1 MKKREILLS
10 ILMMLLLWYII
21 AHLLNRPILPYP
33 HRVFLVFAR
42 ELFHELG
49 KHLIASSLRVLL
61 SIGIGIIT
69 ASPLGIILGQSQRLD
84 KIFLPFIYLLYPIP
98 KVVFVPLA
106 ILFFGLGE
114 FPKVLI
120 IYVII
125 FFQIV
130 VLVRDQSKTLKP
142 ELILSV
148 RSLGAGR
155 RALFRFVY
163 LPSTLPAIFTAI
175 RQSTGTAIA
184 VLYLTEL
191 FGTKYGL
198 GYYIFLTGST
208 LLDYSS
214 MYAGIL
220 AMSLLGLGIYLGIEF
235 LQKRLCPWLFIEMPH

>member
-1 MKKREILLS
+1 MKKREIFLS
-10 ILMMLLLWYII
+10 ILIMLLLWYII
-21 AHLLNRPILPYP
+21 AYLLNRPILPYP

-130 VLVRDQSKTLKP
+130 VLVRDQSKTLRP

-163 LPSTLPAIFTAI
+163 FPSTLPAIFTAI

>member
-1 MKKREILLS
+1 MRKREIFLAMMV
-10 ILMMLLLWYII
+10 ILFLWYIFSYI
-21 AHLLNRPILPYP
+21 LNRPILPYP
-33 HRVFLVFAR
+33 HQVFSVFFQ

-49 KHLIASSLRVLL
+49 KHLVASSLRVLL
-61 SIGIGIIT
+61 SIVIGILT
-69 ASPLGIILGQSQRLD
+69 ASPLGIILGQSQKLD
-84 KIFLPFIYLLYPIP
+84 KIFVPFIYLLYPIP
-98 KVVFVPLA
+98 KVVFVPLVV
-106 ILFFGLGE
+106 LFFGLGE
-114 FPKVLI
+114 FPKILI

-130 VLVRDQSKTLKP
+130 VLVRDQSKTLRP

-148 RSLGAGR
+148 KSLGAGR

-208 LLDYSS
+208 LLDYPS

-235 LQKRLCPWLFIEMPH
+235 LQKRLCPHLFIEIPH

>member
-1 MKKREILLS
+1 MKKREIFIS
-10 ILMMLLLWYII
+10 ILIMLFLWYLM
-21 AHLLNRPILPYP
+21 AHFLKRPILPYP
-33 HRVFLVFAR
+33 HQVFLVFAR

-49 KHLIASSLRVLL
+49 KHLVASSLRVFL
-61 SIGIGIIT
+61 SIGIGIVT

-84 KIFLPFIYLLYPIP
+84 KVFLPFIYLLYPIP

-114 FPKVLI
+114 FPKILI

-130 VLVRDQSKTLKP
+130 VLVRDQSKTLRP

-208 LLDYSS
+208 LLDYPS

-235 LQKRLCPWLFIEMPH
+235 LQKRLCPHLFIEIPH

>member
-1 MKKREILLS
+1 MKKREIFLS
-10 ILMMLLLWYII
+10 ILIMLLLWYII
-21 AHLLNRPILPYP
+21 AYLLNRPILPYP

>member
-21 AHLLNRPILPYP
+21 AYLLNRPILPYP

-220 AMSLLGLGIYLGIEF
+220 AISLLGLGIYLGIEF

>member
-21 AHLLNRPILPYP
+21 AYLLNRPILPYP

-130 VLVRDQSKTLKP
+130 VLVRDQAKTLKP

>member
-1 MKKREILLS
+1 MKKREIFLS
-10 ILMMLLLWYII
+10 ILIMLLLWYII
-21 AHLLNRPILPYP
+21 AYLLNRPILPYP

-130 VLVRDQSKTLKP
+130 VLVRDQAKTLKP

>member
-142 ELILSV
+142 ELLLSV

>member
-21 AHLLNRPILPYP
+21 AYLLNRPILPYP

>member
-21 AHLLNRPILPYP
+21 AYLLNRPILPYP

-130 VLVRDQSKTLKP
+130 VLVRDQSKTLRP